1 MNESK
6 VVLLLDRVVDFL
18 LLRSGAGSAAVPEAG
33 VFGDFVFEFSNEYV
47 KWSIHDNSC
56 EFDIGHMKLFL

>member
-18 LLRSGAGSAAVPEAG
+18 FLRSGADSGAVPEEG
-33 VFGDFVFEFSNEYV
+33 VFVDFVFEFS
-47 KWSIHDNSC
+47 K
-56 EFDIGHMKLFL
+56 